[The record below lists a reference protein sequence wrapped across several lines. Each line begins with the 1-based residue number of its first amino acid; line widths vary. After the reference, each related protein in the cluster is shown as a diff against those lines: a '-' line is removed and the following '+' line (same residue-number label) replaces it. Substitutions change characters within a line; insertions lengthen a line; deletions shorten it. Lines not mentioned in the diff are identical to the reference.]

1 MTIRQAL
8 ATSGT
13 LLVFA
18 ACTRAQTP
26 SPTLTTLYTGGMGG
40 AQPYAGVV
48 IGSGGVLY
56 GTATYGGTGSCYL
69 GCGTVF
75 SLTPPASSG
84 GAWTEAVLHS
94 FGGSDG
100 SYPEA
105 SVVIG
110 SGGVLYGTT
119 TFGGS
124 GPCSN
129 GCGTVFSLTPP
140 ASPGGA
146 WTEAVLYNFQGS
158 GVSNPG
164 VSPLVIGS
172 GGVLYGTAGTAV
184 FSLTPAAP
192 PGGAWTEAVLYN
204 FQSGSPLSGSP
215 LGVVIG
221 SAGALYGATSDG
233 GSGSCPGGCGTVF
246 SLTPPAS
253 PGGVW
258 TETVVHSFAAA
269 IDAAFPDAGVVIGN
283 GGVLYGTG
291 AYGGTGSCPG
301 GCGAVFSLAPPTS
314 PGGAWTE
321 TVLYSF
327 RGGSD
332 GSGPTAGVVVGSGGV
347 LYGTTAGTGSGAG
360 TVFSL
365 TPPASPGGAWTEA
378 VLHDFTCGSD
388 GCSPFAGVVIGSGG
402 VLYGT
407 TFSTPGTVF
416 SLKLGTALS
425 PSINPGGVVNAANY
439 VAPVAPGSI
448 AAAFGNFLLSSP
460 LGTKQSPLPTDI
472 SGLSLQFG
480 GGTLAP
486 LFFVS
491 GGQVNFQ
498 VP

>member
-140 ASPGGA
+140 AS
-146 WTEAVLYNFQGS
+146 
-158 GVSNPG
+158 
-164 VSPLVIGS
+164 
-172 GGVLYGTAGTAV
+172 
-184 FSLTPAAP
+184 